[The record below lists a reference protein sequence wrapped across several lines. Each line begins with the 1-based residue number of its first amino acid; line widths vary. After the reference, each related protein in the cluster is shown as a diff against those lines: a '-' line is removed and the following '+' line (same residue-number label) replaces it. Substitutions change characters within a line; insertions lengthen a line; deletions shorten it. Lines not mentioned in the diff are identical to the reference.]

1 MVGDEKPAR
10 EGAVE
15 VVDVVALDL
24 RKAHDEQILRHDDR
38 HDRDAHSCGEGLPGG
53 ESRRGADAARDPFV
67 EARGVERQ
75 RQHGQQGRQ
84 SGQIED
90 GAQRETGCD
99 AESPAAERRGQYVE
113 RFSHASIRSMRP
125 SFTYHTYPSTSL

>member
-1 MVGDEKPAR
+1 MMSRFFVTTIATT
-10 EGAVE
+10 ATHT
-15 VVDVVALDL
+15 AAA
-24 RKAHDEQILRHDDR
+24 KA
-38 HDRDAHSCGEGLPGG
+38 SPGG